1 MRVFYGLTL
10 LLIAF
15 STTGRA
21 LPDATAL
28 QQSFDRLDQNHNGS
42 ISLVEWDQHA
52 FAFFKATDRNN
63 DNEIDPTEIT
73 DDTETVNSFSRSD
86 AKRDGRLGIEEFMQ
100 LRRQLFKVADIH
112 ANDSIDR
119 TEFEL
124 YNLISETGWDD
135 ANTNGRLDLAEIRGS
150 LQELVKL
157 ADQDQDG
164 ILSPEEANFL
174 SSEAFT
180 QLTADGPLS
189 PARLYTHYRDM
200 LMGKQ

>member
-10 LLIAF
+10 MLIAF

-73 DDTETVNSFSRSD
+73 DDAETVNSPVRTRTGMD
-86 AKRDGRLGIEEFMQ
+86 
-100 LRRQLFKVADIH
+100 
-112 ANDSIDR
+112 DS
-119 TEFEL
+119 
-124 YNLISETGWDD
+124 
-135 ANTNGRLDLAEIRGS
+135 A
-150 LQELVKL
+150 
-157 ADQDQDG
+157 
-164 ILSPEEANFL
+164 
-174 SSEAFT
+174 
-180 QLTADGPLS
+180 
-189 PARLYTHYRDM
+189 
-200 LMGKQ
+200 